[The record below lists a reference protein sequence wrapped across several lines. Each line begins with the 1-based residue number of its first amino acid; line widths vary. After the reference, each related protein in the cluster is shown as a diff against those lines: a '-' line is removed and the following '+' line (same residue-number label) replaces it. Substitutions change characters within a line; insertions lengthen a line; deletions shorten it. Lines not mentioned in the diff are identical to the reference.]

1 MPSTQNL
8 AMLVQ
13 LREGTQ
19 PMAPRVG
26 ALLLQVFAV
35 SIVPLNLWLTLFI
48 RHLPVSLAAL

>member
-19 PMAPRVG
+19 PMAPRVA
-26 ALLLQVFAV
+26 ALLLRVFAV